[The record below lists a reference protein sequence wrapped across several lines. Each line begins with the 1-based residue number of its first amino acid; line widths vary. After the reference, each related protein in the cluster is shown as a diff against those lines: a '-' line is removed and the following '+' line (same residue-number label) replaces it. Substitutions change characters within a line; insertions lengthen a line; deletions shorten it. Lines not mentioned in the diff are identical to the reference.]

1 MTITELARVFNAR
14 GHGKR
19 IRARC
24 PVHGGKSLT
33 LALYDDEGTL
43 SVHCFYGCKSDDVL
57 AAVGLT
63 WKDLKP
69 RKEWMPPAEYAAL
82 LKRRAA
88 EEERARNLR
97 IGTWILR
104 FAEHGY
110 TREDRIEDV
119 ALACLAAEAMCTKV
133 IPAWENILRVRMERI
148 IAANHCIERK
158 MLPQVAKPRKEWSL

>member
-1 MTITELARVFNAR
+1 MTIAGLARVFNAR

-33 LALYDDEGTL
+33 LALYDDGGTL
-43 SVHCFYGCKSDDVL
+43 SVHCFYGCSRDDVL

-82 LKRRAA
+82 LKQRAA
-88 EEERARNLR
+88 EEDRARNLR

-110 TREDRIEDV
+110 TRGDRKRDVSNALAACALLEVDALPHREKMLQTSMDRI
-119 ALACLAAEAMCTKV
+119 M
-133 IPAWENILRVRMERI
+133 
-148 IAANHCIERK
+148 AANHCKERR
-158 MLPQVAKPRKEWSL
+158 MLPQVAKPQKEWSL